1 MSVTKNHMRSW
12 GRKMRL
18 FEEIKKSATAMQD
31 GLRFLAV
38 LGSVIAAALVAISIE
53 LMILCVKL

>member
-1 MSVTKNHMRSW
+1 
-12 GRKMRL
+12 MRL

>member
-1 MSVTKNHMRSW
+1 MK
-12 GRKMRL
+12 L

-31 GLRFLAV
+31 GLRYLTV
-38 LGSVIAAALVAISIE
+38 LGSVIATALVVISIE